1 MRGLKRIMFGLS
13 LPPPPTAPDS
23 DSDETTEIILPYE
36 SKYPEE
42 EPDEARTTTGCRK
55 LEELNL
61 TDCRGVPVGLR
72 RRWFDAVELGE
83 V

>member
-1 MRGLKRIMFGLS
+1 MFGLS
-13 LPPPPTAPDS
+13 LPPSSTPPNPD
-23 DSDETTEIILPYE
+23 EAVEIIQPYV

-42 EPDEARTTTGCRK
+42 EPDEAKTTSGCRK

-61 TDCRGVPVGLR
+61 TGCRGVPVGLR